1 MATDFSYNGKT
12 INISG
17 PAKPS
22 GKNQPLDPR
31 TEVKLYA
38 DIESIPSPYVGM
50 IITVLEDETNSN
62 KMTDYKVLSLK
73 ANASGIANSV
83 VDQVQRYVDY
93 LGAGSVSQ
101 DDINTAVNNYLTEHP
116 VTGGATAEQ
125 VAQIQANKTAIG
137 DENSGLIKEVN
148 DIKNNAFKG
157 KVANFLGDSQTEV
170 NQHKNKIYYDWVKEI
185 LGLSKVNNYG
195 ISGTTIA
202 KKSTS
207 DNTAMCVRY
216 ANMDNNA
223 DLICVMGGVND
234 RWFNCQ
240 LGKFGD
246 TDPIT
251 FYGAMET
258 LCDGLLTKYPGK
270 TIIFITPTEQNHNGC
285 NSANT
290 TGYTPT
296 DFANAMKRVCAK
308 YSIPVFDANTCS
320 GIYPLNEANAS
331 LYTTD
336 KLHLNNKG
344 NEVLGNKLSKF
355 ILNGANGV
363 VINNDSGGG
372 STSDIYGNIVV
383 SKSTATISEG
393 GTDTFTVKLDK
404 APTNSQI
411 VNISSNN
418 SDVTLSTNTLT
429 FTPDN
434 YNQTQ
439 EVRINV
445 AEDSDT
451 INDNCTITLSS
462 SNVSSKTIAITI
474 TDNDSSGG
482 STSETYGNI
491 VISKSSITINEG
503 NTDTFTVKLDKAPTN
518 SQIVNISSNNSD
530 VTLSANTL
538 TFNSSNYNQTQ
549 EVRINVAEDSD
560 TINDNCTLTLSS
572 NNVSSKTIT
581 ITITDN
587 DSASDTPIENP
598 FIGKTV
604 TVTKNFDDGHNGGK
618 FAHLTALLNVDE
630 DMRSNSTYNI
640 VLNGSNVSNMGNAS
654 NDGGTLFSDNSGEVA
669 NDSGKALT
677 NVMTTFTQTVS
688 NGNLTVTATPRNGAL
703 STKYVKVPIVVCG
716 TIPYSFQ
723 IDEIKVIVN
732 GVERKIL
739 KLGAFFAN
747 DKEALTVE

>member
-1 MATDFSYNGKT
+1 MTTDFSYGNKT
-12 INISG
+12 INSLG
-17 PAKPS
+17 PIKPS
-22 GKNQPLDPR
+22 GTDQPGDPR
-31 TEVKLYA
+31 TRVDFYSDIKL
-38 DIESIPSPYVGM
+38 IPNPYVGM
-50 IITVLEDETNSN
+50 IITVKMDETNQN

-73 ANASGIANSV
+73 PNSLGIANSV
-83 VDQVQRYVDY
+83 IDRVQKYSDY
-93 LGAGSVSQ
+93 LGVSSSGGGTGTGLTSEQAQQLTTAYEHSQSPHINTTDVNNAVSTYVTAHKTELKGDKGDTGADGTTPTLTVGSVTTLAAGSNATVTISENNNVYTLNFGIPKGAKG
-101 DDINTAVNNYLTEHP
+101 DVGTGSTDNTF
-116 VTGGATAEQ
+116 Q
-125 VAQIQANKTAIG
+125 NKI
-137 DENSGLIKEVN
+137 
-148 DIKNNAFKG
+148 
-157 KVANFLGDSQTEV
+157 ANFLGDSQTEV
-170 NQHKNKIYYDWVKEI
+170 NYHKNKIYCDWVKEI

-202 KKSTS
+202 KKNAS

-240 LGKFGD
+240 LGNFGD

-270 TIIFITPTEQNHNGC
+270 TIIFITPTEQNNNSC
-285 NSANT
+285 NSANK

-320 GIYPLNEANAS
+320 GIYPLNQANAS
-331 LYTTD
+331 IYTTD

-344 NEVLGNKLSKF
+344 HEVLGNKLSKF
-355 ILNGANGV
+355 ILNGANV
-363 VINNDSGGG
+363 VMINTDSGGG
-372 STSDIYGNIVV
+372 STSDTYGNIVV

-404 APTNSQI
+404 APTNSQT
-411 VNISSNN
+411 VNISGNN

-445 AEDSDT
+445 AEDSDA
-451 INDNCTITLSS
+451 INDNCTLTLSS
-462 SNVSSKTIAITI
+462 TNVSSKTIAITI
-474 TDNDSSGG
+474 TDNDSSG
-482 STSETYGNI
+482 E
-491 VISKSSITINEG
+491 
-503 NTDTFTVKLDKAPTN
+503 
-518 SQIVNISSNNSD
+518 
-530 VTLSANTL
+530 
-538 TFNSSNYNQTQ
+538 
-549 EVRINVAEDSD
+549 
-560 TINDNCTLTLSS
+560 
-572 NNVSSKTIT
+572 
-581 ITITDN
+581 
-587 DSASDTPIENP
+587 TPIENQ

-604 TVTKNFDDGHNGGK
+604 TVTKNFQGN

-640 VLNGSNVSNMGNAS
+640 VLNGSNISNMSNAS
-654 NDGGTLFSDNSGEVA
+654 NNGGELFNDNTGEVA
-669 NDSGKALT
+669 NGSFVNQFAQT
-677 NVMTTFTQTVS
+677 VQFTQTVS
-688 NGNLTVTATPRNGAL
+688 NGNLTITAPSRSGTASSN
-703 STKYVKVPIVVCG
+703 YVKVPIVISG

-723 IDEIKVIVN
+723 IDEIKIIVN
-732 GVERKIL
+732 NVERKIL
-739 KLGAFFAN
+739 KLGAFFASN
-747 DKEALTVE
+747 KEIVTVE

>member
-1 MATDFSYNGKT
+1 MSFDFTYGNST
-12 INISG
+12 INSSG
-17 PAKPS
+17 GFIPTK
-22 GKNQPLDPR
+22 KNAPTNPR
-31 TEVKLYA
+31 EVVDTYA
-38 DIESIPSPYVGM
+38 DIANIPNPYVGL
-50 IITVLEDETNSN
+50 TVTVKADETNNN
-62 KMTDYKVLSLK
+62 KMTDYKVISLK
-73 ANASGIANSV
+73 SNNLGIADMLI
-83 VDQVQRYVDY
+83 DQVQRMDEY
-93 LGAGSVSQ
+93 LGVSNSGSGTGGTGLTSEQEERLNKIPEIETSINNINESLNTKANISDIPTKTSKLTNDSGFLTSIPSEYVTEQEMNEAIANVSSGGSVDSSGN
-101 DDINTAVNNYLTEHP
+101 IFK
-116 VTGGATAEQ
+116 
-125 VAQIQANKTAIG
+125 NKIG
-137 DENSGLIKEVN
+137 
-148 DIKNNAFKG
+148 
-157 KVANFLGDSQTEV
+157 NFLGDSQTEV
-170 NQHKNKIYYDWVKEI
+170 NNHKNKIYHDWVKEI
-185 LGLSKVNNYG
+185 LGLSKANNYG

-202 KKSTS
+202 KKNAS

-240 LGKFGD
+240 LGNFGD

-270 TIIFITPTEQNHNGC
+270 TIIFITPTEQNNNRC

-320 GIYPLNEANAS
+320 GIYPLNQANAS
-331 LYTTD
+331 IYTTD

-344 NEVLGNKLSKF
+344 HEVLGNKLSKF
-355 ILNGANGV
+355 ILNGANV
-363 VINNDSGGG
+363 VMINNDSGGG

-404 APTNSQI
+404 APTNSQT

-451 INDNCTITLSS
+451 
-462 SNVSSKTIAITI
+462 V
-474 TDNDSSGG
+474 
-482 STSETYGNI
+482 
-491 VISKSSITINEG
+491 
-503 NTDTFTVKLDKAPTN
+503 
-518 SQIVNISSNNSD
+518 
-530 VTLSANTL
+530 
-538 TFNSSNYNQTQ
+538 
-549 EVRINVAEDSD
+549 
-560 TINDNCTLTLSS
+560 NDNCTLTISS
-572 NNVSSKTIT
+572 SNVSSKTIT

-587 DSASDTPIENP
+587 DSPSDVPIENQ

-604 TVTKNFDDGHNGGK
+604 TATKNFQGN

-630 DMRSNSTYNI
+630 DMRSNSTYDI
-640 VLNGSNVSNMGNAS
+640 VLKGSNVSNMSNAS
-654 NDGGTLFSDNSGEVA
+654 NNGGELFNDNSGEVA
-669 NDSGKALT
+669 NGAFVNQFAHT
-677 NVMTTFTQTVS
+677 VQFTQTVS
-688 NGNLTVTATPRNGAL
+688 NGNLTITAPSRSGTASNN
-703 STKYVKVPIVVCG
+703 YVKVPIVISG
-716 TIPYSFQ
+716 TAPYSFR
-723 IDEIKVIVN
+723 IDEIKIIVN
-732 GVERKIL
+732 DVERNIL
-739 KLGAFFAN
+739 KLGAFFASN
-747 DKEALTVE
+747 REIVTVE

>member
-1 MATDFSYNGKT
+1 MATDFSYGNKT
-12 INISG
+12 INSG
-17 PAKPS
+17 GPIKPS

-73 ANASGIANSV
+73 ADNLGVANSV

-93 LGAGSVSQ
+93 LGVSSSGGGTSAGTGTGLTSEQAQQLTTAYEHSQSPHINTTDVNNAVSTYVTAHKAELKGDKGDTGADGTTPTLTVGSVTTLAAGS
-101 DDINTAVNNYLTEHP
+101 NAT
-116 VTGGATAEQ
+116 VTMS
-125 VAQIQANKTAIG
+125 
-137 DENSGLIKEVN
+137 ENSNVYTLNFGIP
-148 DIKNNAFKG
+148 KG
-157 KVANFLGDSQTEV
+157 AKGDVGTGSTDNTFQNKIANFLGDSQTEA
-170 NQHKNKIYYDWVKEI
+170 NQHKTKIYHDWVKEI

-207 DNTAMCVRY
+207 DTTAMCVRY

-234 RWFNCQ
+234 RWFNSQ

-258 LCDGLLTKYPGK
+258 LCNGLLTKYPGK
-270 TIIFITPTEQNHNGC
+270 TIIFITPTEQNNASC
-285 NSANT
+285 NSSNR

-336 KLHLNNKG
+336 KLHLNDKG

-355 ILNGANGV
+355 ILNGANVV
-363 VINNDSGGG
+363 VINNDSGGESGGG
-372 STSDIYGNIVV
+372 STTETYGNIVV
-383 SKSTATISEG
+383 SKSAATINEG

-418 SDVTLSTNTLT
+418 TDVTLSTSTLT
-429 FTPDN
+429 FDSSN
-434 YNQTQ
+434 YSIAQ
-439 EVRINV
+439 EVTINV

-451 INDNCTITLSS
+451 
-462 SNVSSKTIAITI
+462 V
-474 TDNDSSGG
+474 
-482 STSETYGNI
+482 
-491 VISKSSITINEG
+491 
-503 NTDTFTVKLDKAPTN
+503 
-518 SQIVNISSNNSD
+518 
-530 VTLSANTL
+530 
-538 TFNSSNYNQTQ
+538 
-549 EVRINVAEDSD
+549 
-560 TINDNCTLTLSS
+560 NDNCTLTLSS
-572 NNVSSKTIT
+572 NNVSSKTIA
-581 ITITDN
+581 ITVTDN
-587 DSASDTPIENP
+587 DTSSETPAGNQ
-598 FIGKTV
+598 FVGKTV
-604 TVTKNFDDGHNGGK
+604 RVTKNFQGN
-618 FAHLTALLNVDE
+618 FAHLVALLNVDE
-630 DMRSNSTYNI
+630 DMRSNSIYNI
-640 VLNGSNVSNMGNAS
+640 VLNGSNVSNMSNAS
-654 NDGGTLFSDNSGEVA
+654 NGGGCLYSDNSGEVSNA
-669 NDSGKALT
+669 SFVAEVSKAS
-677 NVMTTFTQTVS
+677 TFTQTVS
-688 NGNLTVTATPRNGAL
+688 GGNLTITTTPRTTGAV
-703 STKYVKVPIVVCG
+703 STDYIKVPIVISG
-716 TIPYSFQ
+716 TVPYSFQ

-732 GVERKIL
+732 DVERNIL
-739 KLGAFFAN
+739 KLGSFFAS
-747 DKEALTVE
+747 DKEIITIE